1 MKLYHKNVFFKM
13 VLCNIIYTVVFSETS
28 AMRIL
33 LIEDE
38 KDLVYFLKKILVNS
52 GHVVDAYESYE
63 LFQQNDKGDHFDLLI
78 LDLMLQGMQGSD
90 VVKDLRRK
98 NNRMPVLILSAISK
112 TPTKTELLNLGADDY
127 LTKPFDVEELMA
139 RVKALSRRSLG
150 TTYQDELLYSDL
162 SFSPKEHTVTRGG
175 KKVYLTEKEGKL
187 LYELMQNPDK
197 VVRTTDLL
205 QMVWQASSG
214 SQSNVV
220 QATVRRLRK
229 KVDSGFKIKLIH
241 NIHGIGYSISSKQGT
256 GEDFDD

>member
-1 MKLYHKNVFFKM
+1 
-13 VLCNIIYTVVFSETS
+13 
-28 AMRIL
+28 
-33 LIEDE
+33 
-38 KDLVYFLKKILVNS
+38 
-52 GHVVDAYESYE
+52 
-63 LFQQNDKGDHFDLLI
+63 
-78 LDLMLQGMQGSD
+78 
-90 VVKDLRRK
+90 
-98 NNRMPVLILSAISK
+98 
-112 TPTKTELLNLGADDY
+112 
-127 LTKPFDVEELMA
+127 MA

>member
-1 MKLYHKNVFFKM
+1 MQYYVYRCFFRS
-13 VLCNIIYTVVFSETS
+13 TD
-28 AMRIL
+28 MRIL

-52 GHVVDAYESYE
+52 GHFIDAYESYE
-63 LFQQNDKGDHFDLLI
+63 QFQEADKGDHYDLLI
-78 LDLMLQGMQGSD
+78 LDLMLQGMQGAD
-90 VVKDLRRK
+90 IVKDLRRK
-98 NNRMPVLILSAISK
+98 NVRMPVLILSAISK

-139 RVKALSRRSLG
+139 RVKALGRRSVG
-150 TTYQDELLYSDL
+150 NAYQDELVYADL
-162 SFSPKEHTVTRGG
+162 TFSPKEHTVTRNNQ
-175 KKVYLTEKEGKL
+175 KIYLTEKEGKL

-197 VVRTTDLL
+197 VVRTADLL

-229 KVDSGFKIKLIH
+229 KIDTGFKIKLIH
-241 NIHGIGYSISSKQGT
+241 NIHGIGYSISSKQDLE
-256 GEDFDD
+256 GEEND